1 MKEENPIQVET
12 KQEMEVEN
20 ETIPKEE
27 KQTEHTKYQS
37 NKCFLKC

>member
-20 ETIPKEE
+20 ETTPKEE